1 MKTRQLTDFER
12 TENARYE
19 AKALNRILADVQDR
33 PTITVTFKLSTTLD
47 LEDAAALL
55 DAADEDCNLPL
66 PGKELRD
73 LSEMIH
79 ADAGEMRLS
88 AAWSGR
94 LFRVAEKLRGD
105 DPHGTRKGKQNL
117 ALAGRI
123 EAMARVIDEARADS
137 FRRIGEATK

>member
-1 MKTRQLTDFER
+1 MTDTLTPKVLD
-12 TENARYE
+12 
-19 AKALNRILADVQDR
+19 RILADVQDR
-33 PTITVTFKLSTTLD
+33 PTITVTFKLSTTSYL
-47 LEDAAALL
+47 DAAAAIL

-73 LSEMIH
+73 LSEQIH
-79 ADAGEMRLS
+79 ADGGTVTIS

-105 DPHGTRKGKQNL
+105 CPHGTRMGKQNL

-123 EAMARVIDEARADS
+123 EAMARVIDEARAES
-137 FRRIGEATK
+137 FGRIGKELDQ